1 MSSDPKPAEEKT
13 SGSTPDKT
21 ASGFGPKASPQD
33 KNLPGNSQEN
43 LSRKLDEAVE
53 ETFPSSDPV
62 SVKITK

>member
-1 MSSDPKPAEEKT
+1 MSSDPKPTEEKT
-13 SGSTPDKT
+13 PAPPIDKT

-33 KNLPGNSQEN
+33 KHLPGNSQEN
-43 LSRKLDEAVE
+43 LGRKLDEAVE